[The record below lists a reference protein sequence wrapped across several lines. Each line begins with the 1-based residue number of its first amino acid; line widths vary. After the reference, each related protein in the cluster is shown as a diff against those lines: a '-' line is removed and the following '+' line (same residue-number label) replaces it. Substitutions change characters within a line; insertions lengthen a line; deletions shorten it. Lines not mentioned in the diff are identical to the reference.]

1 MFIAVSAGNDH
12 IVTLEQDGDEVD
24 ILVNGKLVAWFV
36 DDMLVT
42 DEYDLEKVGLVH
54 LAN

>member
-1 MFIAVSAGNDH
+1 MFIAGSVGDIKS
-12 IVTLEQDGDEVD
+12 VTLEQDGAEVN
-24 ILVNGKLVAWFV
+24 ILVNEKLVAWFV

-42 DEYDLEKVGLVH
+42 DEYDLEKVGLAH